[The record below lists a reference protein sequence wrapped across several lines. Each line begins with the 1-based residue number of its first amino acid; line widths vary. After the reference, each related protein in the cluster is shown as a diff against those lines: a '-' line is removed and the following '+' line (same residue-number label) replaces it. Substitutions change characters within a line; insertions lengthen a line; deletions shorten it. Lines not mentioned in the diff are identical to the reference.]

1 MYCCEIW
8 GNNYKTKLQR
18 IVSLQKR
25 VMRTVY
31 GVGRLEHTNY
41 LFYDSHSLK
50 FPDIVELKTVLFMF
64 NHIKLP
70 NNLQNLFVKRTP
82 LHLTRSTHQFIRED
96 VRINTR
102 AMTLSIYDVKL
113 WNSLPTSITNL
124 TSCHVFKRLYVNKLL
139 MKYAT

>member
-8 GNNYKTKLQR
+8 GNNYKRKLKC

-50 FPDIVELKTVLFMF
+50 FPDIIELKTVLLLFKAY
-64 NHIKLP
+64 HIQLP
-70 NNLQNLFVKRTP
+70 NNLQNLFVKSAP
-82 LHLTRSTHQFIRED
+82 LHSTRSTHQFIRY

-102 AMTLSIYDVKL
+102 AMTLSIYGIKL

-124 TSCHVFKRLYVNKLL
+124 TS
-139 MKYAT
+139 